1 MAEDV
6 VDCVSHVVDICLS
19 VDLLTVSVY
28 HNLSFGFLRG
38 SCDLFLVLVSL
49 PCDFGPGSLVRWLKW
64 GRVCWPPFA
73 VEVEE
78 KFVSVCVGG

>member
-28 HNLSFGFLRG
+28 HNRSFGFLRG
-38 SCDLFLVLVSL
+38 SRDLFLVLVSL
-49 PCDFGPGSLVRWLKW
+49 PCDFGPGS
-64 GRVCWPPFA
+64 
-73 VEVEE
+73 
-78 KFVSVCVGG
+78 